1 MGIHEIGGKRE
12 IHADKSA
19 TCPTRLLPT
28 MTYLHPK
35 VRNGYNENA
44 EDERANLDTFNLKC
58 GEDYNPEKKKS
69 SSANVTREK
78 KNIFWNSFLNLIAH
92 ICVEETPILKKNVC
106 LTKNLAR

>member
-12 IHADKSA
+12 IHADKSV
-19 TCPTRLLPT
+19 TCPTQLLPT

-35 VRNGYNENA
+35 VRSGYNENA

-78 KNIFWNSFLNLIAH
+78 KIFFGILFELNCSYL
-92 ICVEETPILKKNVC
+92 CRRNTNPKKNVSDKKFST
-106 LTKNLAR
+106 LN

>member
-1 MGIHEIGGKRE
+1 
-12 IHADKSA
+12 
-19 TCPTRLLPT
+19 

-58 GEDYNPEKKKS
+58 GEDYNPEKKKKS

-78 KNIFWNSFLNLIAH
+78 KYFLEFFLNLIAH
-92 ICVEETPILKKNVC
+92 ICVEETPILKKKMCVWQ
-106 LTKNLAR
+106 KI

>member
-12 IHADKSA
+12 IHVDKSA
-19 TCPTRLLPT
+19 TCLTPLLPT

-35 VRNGYNENA
+35 VLNGYNENA
-44 EDERANLDTFNLKC
+44 EDERVNLDTFNLKC

-78 KNIFWNSFLNLIAH
+78 KYFLEFFLNLIAH